1 MSLANVVAMGG
12 AARALVMLGDPN
24 QLSQVTQ
31 GRHPDSAGVSALE
44 HVLGGQDTIP
54 SDKGLFLEHTWRMH
68 PDVCGYISEAFYD
81 GRLQPHPTTLV
92 QTVEGDGDLAGTG
105 LRMLPVF
112 HDQNAS
118 RSPEE
123 ANRVVQAVAGLLDHN
138 WVNQR
143 GEIGRLT
150 LDDIVIVAP
159 YNLQV
164 AEISRALEA
173 RFGPG
178 ARVGTVDKFQGQE
191 GAVAIYSTA
200 TSSPDDAPR
209 DVEFLYSRNRLNVAI
224 SRARA
229 MALIVCSPD
238 LFRIRCRTPD
248 EMRMANAFCL
258 LREKASVLS

>member
-1 MSLANVVAMGG
+1 
-12 AARALVMLGDPN
+12 
-24 QLSQVTQ
+24 
-31 GRHPDSAGVSALE
+31 
-44 HVLGGQDTIP
+44 
-54 SDKGLFLEHTWRMH
+54 
-68 PDVCGYISEAFYD
+68 
-81 GRLQPHPTTLV
+81 
-92 QTVEGDGDLAGTG
+92 
-105 LRMLPVF
+105 
-112 HDQNAS
+112 
-118 RSPEE
+118 
-123 ANRVVQAVAGLLDHN
+123 
-138 WVNQR
+138 
-143 GEIGRLT
+143 LT

-164 AEISRALEA
+164 AEISSALEA
-173 RFGPG
+173 RFGSG

-229 MALIVCSPD
+229 MALIVCSPA
-238 LFRIRCRTPD
+238 LFRIRCRTPE